1 MIRQTKQTLPPH
13 PPFLISRSSAK
24 NPLQTKYHPCLYTT
38 FFLKLK
44 LISQVTQLL
53 AVKFSLDPMLCNPQ
67 SGANRAAKESFNKS
81 IKTLKETRC
90 QYNSNLKTRASSAAF
105 STTTALFSL
114 EPARVTNNDP
124 PPHTHTSGWRWTLLA
139 YTKETSRYVMPMP
152 T

>member
-1 MIRQTKQTLPPH
+1 MIRQTKQTLP
-13 PPFLISRSSAK
+13 LI
-24 NPLQTKYHPCLYTT
+24 PLFYYHDRQPKISFKLSTSPAFTT
-38 FFLKLK
+38 HFLKLK

-90 QYNSNLKTRASSAAF
+90 QYSSNLKTRASSAAF

-124 PPHTHTSGWRWTLLA
+124 PPHTHTSGWRWTLLT